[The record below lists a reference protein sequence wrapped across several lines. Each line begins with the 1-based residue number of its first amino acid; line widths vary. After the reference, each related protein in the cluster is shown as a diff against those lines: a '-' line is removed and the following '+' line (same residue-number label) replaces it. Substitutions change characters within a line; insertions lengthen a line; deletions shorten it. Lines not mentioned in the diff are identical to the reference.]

1 MATSSRSPGSGRSG
15 ASWCGHGL
23 LGPCPFTGRPSDG
36 GQAWVPADFS
46 SSLLDLPAN
55 WQFFSMSNCPGET
68 WILLFILFQETSVVW
83 SGRRSAEMSCLR
95 HEESCGTDIP
105 HPQFGLLWGMWVSR
119 DGVGTHSAPGR
130 PACQP
135 AVKGREAA
143 QEELNPLWCNREHWS
158 GPKP

>member
-23 LGPCPFTGRPSDG
+23 PGALPFTGRPSDG
-36 GQAWVPADFS
+36 AGS
-46 SSLLDLPAN
+46 SPCRLLHHCSIWKAN

-105 HPQFGLLWGMWVSR
+105 HPQFGLLGECGSHG
-119 DGVGTHSAPGR
+119 DGVGTHSALPSR
-130 PACQP
+130 LCQP
-135 AVKGREAA
+135 AVRGREAA
-143 QEELNPLWCNREHWS
+143 QEELNHSGATENTGLA